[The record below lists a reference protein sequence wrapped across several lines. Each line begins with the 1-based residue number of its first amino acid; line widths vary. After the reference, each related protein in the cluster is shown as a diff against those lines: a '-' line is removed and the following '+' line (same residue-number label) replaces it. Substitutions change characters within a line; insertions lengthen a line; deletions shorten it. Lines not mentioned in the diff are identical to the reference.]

1 MREIKRNPAVS
12 IKHEDVERGI
22 ADPLSKLYSPRI
34 KQTNENE
41 YEHKITVRIS
51 SLLLDSLKNIIASN
65 KAGGNFEYTNVSDLI
80 RKALESYKSGMVLV
94 SQRPKDPKRE
104 TSFRVSNE
112 LRDFYQSL
120 PDNTKSEIMERA
132 ILTYIKHKL

>member
-1 MREIKRNPAVS
+1 MREIKKIPSVS
-12 IKHEDVERGI
+12 IKHENVERGI
-22 ADPLSKLYSPRI
+22 TETLVNAYSPQM
-34 KQTNENE
+34 KQTNE

-51 SLLLDSLKNIIASN
+51 SLLLDSLKNIITSN

-80 RKALESYKSGMVLV
+80 RKALESYKDGMSLIA
-94 SQRPKDPKRE
+94 QRPEDQKRE
-104 TSFRVSNE
+104 TSFRISNE

-132 ILTYIKHKL
+132 ISTYIKHKI